1 MLRKG
6 QGLGYGFSF
15 IAPQDMKI
23 ATIAIG
29 YADGFNR
36 LLSNGVGEVFIAG
49 KRAKV
54 VGKVCMDLTMVD
66 VSQIA
71 CEEGDEVEIFG
82 KNIRVREIAEKLNTI
97 PYEVLT
103 SVSQRVKRIY
113 TQE

>member
-1 MLRKG
+1 
-6 QGLGYGFSF
+6 
-15 IAPQDMKI
+15 MKI